1 MSVNFEGIKTR
12 GYGIEIEC
20 TGITRNKAAKAVAKV
35 LESSE
40 VRGPDPY
47 GKYTVK
53 DNKDRKWSIV
63 KDGSIKCIDRNGNA
77 TLSKLYSV
85 ELVSPVLSYEDIPM
99 LQEVVR
105 ALRKAGA
112 VTGAEYQCGIH
123 IHISADDF
131 DARSLRN
138 LVNIFASKEDFLW
151 EALQVSSMRSGYCG
165 KVEQRFLTELNK
177 KKPKTIEGIERLW
190 YNGESRR
197 NRHYDSSRYRA
208 LNLHSYFLGR
218 HFEIRCC
225 NSSLHAGV
233 IRSYLTL
240 ALAISNA
247 AVTKKYCSAKVSH
260 SDNMRYSF
268 RVWLLNL
275 GLIGDEFKNCRTH
288 LLKHLDGNIA
298 WRHPE
303 DAIAQRERLRQERI
317 EQREQACANL
327 SVPTEEV
334 EITPDEISEDR
345 ESEFEKEE
353 TEEMS
358 MELTM

>member
-1 MSVNFEGIKTR
+1 MSGNFEGIKTR
-12 GYGIEIEC
+12 GFGIEIEC
-20 TGITRNKAAKAVAKV
+20 TGITRKQAANAVARALDSQAISVGGYYDKSTIV
-35 LESSE
+35 
-40 VRGPDPY
+40 
-47 GKYTVK
+47 

-63 KDGSIKCIDRNGNA
+63 YDGSIKCVDRNGNTA
-77 TLSKLYSV
+77 SRLYSV
-85 ELVSPVLSYEDIPM
+85 ELNSPVLEYEDIPM

-105 ALRKAGA
+105 ALRKAGGI
-112 VTGAEYQCGIH
+112 TGPEYKCGIH
-123 IHISADDF
+123 VHISADDF
-131 DARSLRN
+131 NARSLRN

-151 EALQVSSMRSGYCG
+151 EALQVSSMRSSYCQ
-165 KVEQRFLTELNK
+165 KVDQRFLSELNK
-177 KKPKTIEGIERLW
+177 KKPKTIEGIEKLW
-190 YNGESRR
+190 YNGDSRSH
-197 NRHYDSSRYRA
+197 NHYDTSRYRA
-208 LNLHSYFLGR
+208 LNLHSFFSGR

-247 AVTKKYCSAKVSH
+247 AVTKKYCSAKVSQ

-275 GLIGDEFKNCRTH
+275 GMIGDEFKNCRTH

-317 EQREQACANL
+317 AQREQACANL
-327 SVPTEEV
+327 SAPSEEAD
-334 EITPDEISEDR
+334 ITPDESSEGC
-345 ESEFEKEE
+345 ESEVEEEE
-353 TEEMS
+353 TEEIG
-358 MELTM
+358 MELSM